1 MVELFVSGG
10 PLFMSVLTLLFVAI
24 LTAAWKAPAWVK
36 DLGRIALV
44 FGILGSV
51 LGFYQ
56 MFGTLTTIA
65 DVPSTVF
72 YAGMKVVLVPFIYG
86 IIISLVALGIS
97 LFQKPRI

>member
-1 MVELFVSGG
+1 MVDLFVSGG

-65 DVPSTVF
+65 DIPSTVF
-72 YAGMKVVLVPFIYG
+72 YAGMKVALVPFIYG
-86 IIISLVALGIS
+86 IIISLVAFGIS

>member
-1 MVELFVSGG
+1 
-10 PLFMSVLTLLFVAI
+10 MSILTLLLVAI
-24 LTAAWKAPAWVK
+24 LIAAWKAPAWVK

-56 MFGTLTTIA
+56 MFGTLTTIT
-65 DVPSTVF
+65 DVPSTVL
-72 YAGMKVVLVPFIYG
+72 YAGMKVALVPFIYG
-86 IIISLVALGIS
+86 IIISLVAFGIS